1 MSATTQYTDFQDLYT
16 GLQNRVRVTTGVTAT
31 ENQSKNYINIA
42 LHDMHI
48 GYGEKFPWAERTAI
62 LRTQAPYTTGT
73 VATTKGSTT
82 VTGSSTLWNTANDF
96 SVNNVRAGGKM
107 TFGGADTYE
116 VSAIASDT
124 SLTLT
129 QRFIST
135 SLAAGSS
142 YTYFED
148 EYDLASDFLRPLDLT
163 SFDLNGE
170 VELVDRRE
178 FRRAFARNAT
188 TGRVQMATIVDLAPS
203 GNTTPRR
210 RVRFWKAPGTN
221 YLLTYAYVTSNLAT
235 SSAGAAQAQLS
246 AATDEPIVPLAYRHV
261 IVLHALY
268 HWYRDKKDDARS
280 QEVKGEYTD
289 LILRIVGD
297 NEDGQRRPH
306 VHPRVG
312 AYVHRATRPWSGGSG
327 VGRYSDGTRFDEL
340 R

>member
-1 MSATTQYTDFQDLYT
+1 MSSSTQVTDFQDLYT
-16 GLQNRVRVTTGVTAT
+16 SLQNRVRVTTGITAT
-31 ENQSKNYINIA
+31 ENQAKAMINTA

-48 GYGEKFPWAERTAI
+48 GYGEKFPWAERTSV

-73 VATTKGSTT
+73 VTTTKGSTT

-96 SVNNVRAGGKM
+96 AVNNVRAGGKM

-116 VSAIASDT
+116 VSSVTSDT
-124 SLTLT
+124 VVVLT

-178 FRRAFARNAT
+178 FRRAFARNNT

-221 YLLTYAYVTSNLAT
+221 YLLPYAYVTSNLAV
-235 SSAGAAQAQLS
+235 SSTGTAQAQLS
-246 AATDEPIVPLAYRHV
+246 AATDEPIVPLAYRHA

-297 NEDGQRRPH
+297 NEDGQRRPQI
-306 VHPRVG
+306 HPRIG
-312 AYVHRATRPWSGGSG
+312 AYVHRATRPWTGATGG
-327 VGRYSDGTRFDEL
+327 GRYSDGTRFDEL